1 MASSSRDIQLKFDG
15 IFKGKENEIRI
26 TPDKMISVFDFIRV
40 VGGQSQP
47 DKTWKNVLKNH
58 NEEVRIFYTNFKFQG
73 QGQKLTPVIN
83 VKGMVKL
90 LFWLPG
96 EMAKQFR
103 AKSAET
109 MIRYLGGDLTL
120 IDEIKKIDN
129 HHMTNPNNIA
139 QIFREEV
146 QQNQILFSQ
155 DEINNSRRLLEHFG
169 PKGNVFYM
177 LVFKY
182 LEEQYAKTGVVRDS
196 RQLHTRY
203 GEHQN
208 EFGEVCLYLVIQCS
222 DINTVENEFKQTSFF
237 RTNKVTNIPR
247 KYSKKNKPS
256 FHTEILKLSELVT
269 TETIKEKM
277 KFVAG
282 DRITDPPPVYKE
294 QDNSSLEIERERTK
308 QIQEHEKTK
317 QMEIQLK
324 MMELQSKQDQKI
336 KEEKETRCEEPI
348 IQETEEIQEEQPEKI
363 QETHCEELELSKNS
377 KVFLIDIVKSYSK
390 TSKFSQIYSSGYNN
404 YHGFSKDF
412 KDHVELDIKNKFQL
426 SAIKNNGKIYY
437 IGLKYKNCTSFYNHQ
452 VYQQFVDK
460 FVYLPESS
468 IKLKKIPPGKFMY
481 KVESDKLY
489 STFCIFTKNLPSIY
503 EKLCSSGHT
512 ILYKKEFIEMICS
525 ICDVKPP
532 SYTSKTVKYFN
543 GICLK

>member
-1 MASSSRDIQLKFDG
+1 MIAGTEKAG
-15 IFKGKENEIRI
+15 EIRI
-26 TPDKMISVFDFIRV
+26 YFLKLESITMSVI
-40 VGGQSQP
+40 
-47 DKTWKNVLKNH
+47 KNSI
-58 NEEVRIFYTNFKFQG
+58 E
-73 QGQKLTPVIN
+73 
-83 VKGMVKL
+83 
-90 LFWLPG
+90 
-96 EMAKQFR
+96 
-103 AKSAET
+103 
-109 MIRYLGGDLTL
+109 
-120 IDEIKKIDN
+120 
-129 HHMTNPNNIA
+129 NN
-139 QIFREEV
+139 R
-146 QQNQILFSQ
+146 QILFSQ
-155 DEINNSRRLLEHFG
+155 DEINNSKRLLEHFG
-169 PKGNVFYM
+169 PKGDVFY
-177 LVFKY
+177 LLAFKHQ
-182 LEEQYAKTGVVRDS
+182 EENYAKTGIVRDS
-196 RQLHTRY
+196 RQLHNRY
-203 GEHQN
+203 KEHQE
-208 EFGEVCLYLVIQCS
+208 EFGEVCLHLVIQCS
-222 DINTVENEFKQTSFF
+222 NINTVENEFKQSSFF
-237 RTNKVTNIPR
+237 RTNKAKILK

-277 KFVAG
+277 KLVAG
-282 DRITDPPPVYKE
+282 DRIIDPPPVYTE
-294 QDNSSLEIERERTK
+294 EPINSSLEIEKERTK
-308 QIQEHEKTK
+308 QIQEQEKTK

-324 MMELQSKQDQKI
+324 MMELQSKQ
-336 KEEKETRCEEPI
+336 KEEQETPCEEPI
-348 IQETEEIQEEQPEKI
+348 VQEIKQPEIIQEEIQQPE
-363 QETHCEELELSKNS
+363 ETHIEELELSKNS
-377 KVFLIDIVKSYSK
+377 KVFLLDIVKSYSK
-390 TSKFSQIYSSGYNN
+390 TSKFPQIYSSGYNN

-452 VYQQFVDK
+452 VYQHFVDK
-460 FVYLPESS
+460 FVYIPEMS